1 LTRHW
6 GRPATNRIAPSTDRG
21 RHPLLLRHVDGH
33 AKTWHFLSAVESS
46 RELESFL
53 RGVGPRAFRIARLAL
68 RDDQDALDALQ
79 EAMIKLVRRY
89 ASRSPE
95 QWAPLFYAILRNCV
109 RDQQRGRQSRSSVL
123 AWFVRLTNLGE
134 REPGEPAAVD
144 AVLPPPQELE
154 SEERLRT
161 VLNAIADLPA
171 RQQEAFLLR
180 NIEELDVRDTAV
192 AMGCSEGSVK
202 THYSRAVHALR
213 EKLGDV

>member
-1 LTRHW
+1 M
-6 GRPATNRIAPSTDRG
+6 
-21 RHPLLLRHVDGH
+21 LRHVDGNT
-33 AKTWHFLSAVESS
+33 KTWHFLRAVESS

-53 RGVGPRAFRIARLAL
+53 RSVGPRAFRIARLAL

-79 EAMIKLVRRY
+79 EAMIKLVSRY
-89 ASRSPE
+89 GSRSPE
-95 QWAPLFYAILRNCV
+95 EWTPLFYAILRNCV
-109 RDQQRGRQSRSSVL
+109 RDQQRGRQSRGSIL
-123 AWFVRLTNLGE
+123 AWFIRLTNLGE
-134 REPGEPAAVD
+134 REPGEPSVVD
-144 AVLPPPQELE
+144 AVRPPLQELE
-154 SEERLRT
+154 SEERLRK

-180 NIEELDVRDTAV
+180 NIEELDVRDTAI